1 MSMGLK
7 KEERLGLSLGKL
19 PPEVMA
25 RYLFGM
31 TGARSGR
38 VVVEPSLGLDFG
50 VVRLGGAKSK
60 GRYLI
65 VSSDPITGVRER
77 AGWYAVNV
85 SANDVATSGNRP
97 EFMQSIILLPEDATE
112 DDVRKL
118 SSDMH
123 RTAKGLE
130 IAIVGGHTELS
141 PGLDRPIV
149 VTTAFALADS
159 YVTAAGAREGDT
171 LMMTKTAGVEGTA
184 ILGTDARFNKRL
196 ERETVSSAAK
206 YFEKLSVV
214 DEAVGAYRTGV
225 VHAMHD
231 CTEGGV
237 IGALYEMATASGLGL
252 EVVEGRIPVSRETKK
267 ICSVVGANPLK
278 LISSGTLLLAVE
290 RGEEERAREA
300 ISAAGSTASV
310 IGRFTKGRVILTR
323 GRSRLE
329 VSTAPRDE
337 IWRLHQQ
344 QERRFRST

>member
-1 MSMGLK
+1 LNTDSRRK
-7 KEERLGLSLGKL
+7 LSLGKL

-31 TGARSGR
+31 TGARSER

-50 VVRLGGAKSK
+50 VVRLGGAGSG
-60 GRYLI
+60 GRYLV

-97 EFMQSIILLPEDATE
+97 EFMQSIILLPEDAGE
-112 DDVRKL
+112 SDVKRI
-118 SSDMH
+118 SADMH
-123 RTAKGLE
+123 RTAKGLG

-149 VTTAFALADS
+149 VTTAFAVADS

-184 ILGTDARFNKRL
+184 ILGTDPRFNKRL
-196 ERETVSSAAK
+196 DGGTVAAAGE
-206 YFEKLSVV
+206 YFERLSVV
-214 DEAVGAYRTGV
+214 EEAVSAYKTGA

-237 IGALYEMATASGLGL
+237 LGAIYEMAADSGRGL
-252 EVVEGRIPVSRETKK
+252 EVAEGGIPVSKETRT
-267 ICSVVGANPLK
+267 ICVTLKVDPLK
-278 LISSGTLLLAVE
+278 LISSGTLIVAVE
-290 RGEEERAREA
+290 RGGEALVREA
-300 ISAAGSTASV
+300 VESVGSTV
-310 IGRFTKGRVILTR
+310 TPIGRFKKGRILLTR
-323 GRSRLE
+323 EGKQEELTGPPS
-329 VSTAPRDE
+329 DE
-337 IWRLHQQ
+337 IWRLH
-344 QERRFRST
+344 ERPGSPARD